1 MKAFIVD
8 HYAWRVGAEACAEES
23 AERADCVCEYG
34 SGGGE
39 RLSQFYSRDRS
50 GGAAAPVTLEPL
62 EVTAME
68 RVLVGTPDPEI
79 VELEARPRV
88 NPRNESIE

>member
-1 MKAFIVD
+1 MA
-8 HYAWRVGAEACAEES
+8 
-23 AERADCVCEYG
+23 
-34 SGGGE
+34 
-39 RLSQFYSRDRS
+39 
-50 GGAAAPVTLEPL
+50 LEPL